1 MDYDEAVKLGRE
13 AAKSQWTLGDLALSL
28 EPKYGDATL
37 ATFADDIGVVLK
49 TMEQYRHVA
58 EIYTKDERSSNLP
71 WSAHMVLMAQPDR
84 AELVTTVSTV
94 KEARELVK
102 GRGLA
107 KKEGQAAETPQPD
120 RSALEDIRPSTR
132 LQEAEENYT
141 ELPTHLEPPSYKDL
155 TREQKKH
162 RVAFNTLAGSINE
175 GILALGDAMV
185 QMGDDPEALEMARD
199 DIETMKRRI
208 LALEEFYKTEMSD

>member
-1 MDYDEAVKLGRE
+1 MDYDEAVKQGRE

-37 ATFADDIGVVLK
+37 ATFADDIGVELK
-49 TMEQYRHVA
+49 TLQDYRTVA
-58 EIYTKDERSSNLP
+58 AAFPEKSGRPDTFGVARTL
-71 WSAHMVLMAQPDR
+71 AAQPDR
-84 AELVTTVSTV
+84 AELVKTVSTV